1 MTWLSVAL
9 LAGCA
14 SHANRADNPITP
26 DQRAAAKSGFD
37 DSAIV
42 AMERGMGFGAL
53 GLAERAADS
62 HDVLERPPE
71 GWTRIDL
78 ASAPDLGLGAL
89 SFDEAQR
96 LNGFLPATGDEKAA
110 TPFVLKASAAE
121 RARALLCLTQAV
133 YYEAALEPPEGQ
145 AAVAQTVIN
154 RVRNP
159 NFPKS
164 VCGVVYQGS
173 SQVTGC
179 QFSFTCDGS
188 RQRPPIEPFW
198 SRAKA
203 VAERALDGF
212 VMPQVGLSTH
222 YHADYVLPRWSPTL
236 VKIGQF
242 GSQIFY
248 RFPGPPGQPG
258 AFREHYRG
266 GELKVSL
273 AGPAPEA
280 LLAYRQSNGL
290 APPQAPGSE
299 AYTVTMIDARTGA
312 ITTRT
317 VASGKGGRHD
327 PTPEEVSRINSVL
340 AQMAAT
346 KGE

>member
-1 MTWLSVAL
+1 M
-9 LAGCA
+9 G
-14 SHANRADNPITP
+14 
-26 DQRAAAKSGFD
+26 SGAF
-37 DSAIV
+37 
-42 AMERGMGFGAL
+42 
-53 GLAERAADS
+53 GLAEHAADIR
-62 HDVLERPPE
+62 DALEKPPE
-71 GWTRIDL
+71 GWATLDL
-78 ASAPDLGLGAL
+78 AAAPDLGLGTL
-89 SFDEAQR
+89 SFEEAQR
-96 LNGFLPATGDEKAA
+96 LNGYLPPLVDDRQA

-133 YYEAALEPPEGQ
+133 YYEAALEPPDGQ

-188 RQRPPIEPFW
+188 RQRAPIEPFW

-203 VAERALDGF
+203 VADRALNGY
-212 VMPQVGLSTH
+212 VMPQTGLSTH

-258 AFREHYRG
+258 AFKERYRG

-273 AGPAPEA
+273 AGPPPEA
-280 LLAYRQSNGL
+280 VLAYRQANGL
-290 APPQAPGSE
+290 VPAQQPGSE
-299 AYTVTMIDARTGA
+299 AYTVAVIDPRTGA
-312 ITTRT
+312 ITSRT
-317 VASGKGGRHD
+317 VGSGKSGRHD

-340 AQMAAT
+340 AQMAGA
-346 KGE
+346 KGD